1 MRINQFPAFLGVYSI
16 GMLGASAFVLIAKN
30 CRRSR
35 IFNAVNTLFSV
46 CSILLIVY
54 LINDCVAT
62 QERQVWQVTERSK
75 LAFVFMTF
83 IITTAL
89 SSKWYRWLFSNKFMR
104 FLSGI
109 SYNLYIWHQWLA
121 VQCKNTWRI
130 PKWSGE
136 IPPNMLNITYW
147 MNRYAV
153 VITVFAFAAAILAT
167 YLIEKPFA
175 NLIMGRPVFP
185 LFAKKHLKTANSADE
200 ECISEE
206 ESAPLS
212 AEVDSF
218 ADTVDSDEPTEEAA
232 ANPWGEQETD
242 RNDSDCD

>member
-1 MRINQFPAFLGVYSI
+1 M
-16 GMLGASAFVLIAKN
+16 
-30 CRRSR
+30 
-35 IFNAVNTLFSV
+35 
-46 CSILLIVY
+46 LIVY

-200 ECISEE
+200 ECINEE

-218 ADTVDSDEPTEEAA
+218 ADTVDSDEPTEDAA

>member
-1 MRINQFPAFLGVYSI
+1 
-16 GMLGASAFVLIAKN
+16 
-30 CRRSR
+30 
-35 IFNAVNTLFSV
+35 
-46 CSILLIVY
+46 
-54 LINDCVAT
+54 
-62 QERQVWQVTERSK
+62 
-75 LAFVFMTF
+75 
-83 IITTAL
+83 
-89 SSKWYRWLFSNKFMR
+89 
-104 FLSGI
+104 
-109 SYNLYIWHQWLA
+109 
-121 VQCKNTWRI
+121 
-130 PKWSGE
+130 
-136 IPPNMLNITYW
+136 MLNITYW

-200 ECISEE
+200 ECINEE